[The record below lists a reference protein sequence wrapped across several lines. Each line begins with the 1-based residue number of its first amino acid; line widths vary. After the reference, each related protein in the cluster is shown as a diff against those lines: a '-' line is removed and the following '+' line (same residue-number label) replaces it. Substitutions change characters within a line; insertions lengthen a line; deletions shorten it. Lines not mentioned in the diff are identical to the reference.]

1 METPIETLE
10 IRQAK
15 ITVDDRDAFLRMI
28 QGIARSCSTHI
39 VCFDADKLAGR
50 DHAEAAL
57 QHAQRSFFS
66 EKQISNSFEMEALL
80 FAAGSRQC
88 LVAALFGIQEGENRT
103 FVCSYPV
110 NEDVWKDL
118 SHLMHFVTETWD
130 EMTPDKEA
138 RLMVLFNITQ
148 EELDMVGRDRMKDLI
163 LERIAL
169 LHVNR

>member
-1 METPIETLE
+1 MKTSIATHE

-15 ITVDDRDAFLRMI
+15 ITVDDRHAFLRMI
-28 QGIARSCSTHI
+28 QAIARSYSTHI

-50 DHAEAAL
+50 AHAEAAL

-66 EKQISNSFEMEALL
+66 ERPISNSFEMEALL

-88 LVAALFGIQEGENRT
+88 LVAALFGIQEGENRM
-103 FVCSYPV
+103 FVCSCPV
-110 NEDVWKDL
+110 NEAIWQDL
-118 SHLMHFVTETWD
+118 SPYMHFETETWD

-138 RLMVLFNITQ
+138 RLMILFSITQ
-148 EELDMVGRDRMKDLI
+148 EELDVVGRDRMKDLI

>member
-1 METPIETLE
+1 METPIETYE

-28 QGIARSCSTHI
+28 QGIARSYSTHI
-39 VCFDADKLAGR
+39 VCFDADKLAGW

-57 QHAQRSFFS
+57 QHAQHSFFS
-66 EKQISNSFEMEALL
+66 EKPISNSFEMEALL

>member
-1 METPIETLE
+1 MEKPITTHE

-15 ITVDDRDAFLRMI
+15 ITVDDRNAFLRMI
-28 QGIARSCSTHI
+28 QGIARSYSTHI

-57 QHAQRSFFS
+57 QHAQHSFFS
-66 EKQISNSFEMEALL
+66 DRPISNSFEMEALL

-110 NEDVWKDL
+110 NEEVWKEL
-118 SHLMHFVTETWD
+118 SHHMHFVTETWG

-138 RLMVLFNITQ
+138 RLMILFGITQ